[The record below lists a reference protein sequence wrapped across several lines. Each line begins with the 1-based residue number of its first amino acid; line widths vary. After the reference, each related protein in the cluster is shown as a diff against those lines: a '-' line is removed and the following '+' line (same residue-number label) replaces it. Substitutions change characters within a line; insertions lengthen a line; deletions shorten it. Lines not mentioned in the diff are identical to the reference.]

1 MPVSVSSRRRFLG
14 QAAAVGLIG
23 TAWPALAQDP
33 TKTPPPKTQATAPM
47 PANPPPAA
55 PPSGAAAPPP
65 AAGGDLP
72 PPDGAAAAE
81 MAPEPPPAAP
91 DPTSA
96 TLPLAGPP
104 RDRPLTKDFPQ
115 KGRMI
120 LQSTRPPVLETEM
133 EVFDKNLITPNDRF
147 YVEWRPGTVPTAI
160 NTMFFRLTVR
170 GNVTRPLS
178 LSMADLHAM
187 KKVEITA
194 IDQAAGNSRG
204 LFQPRVPGVQ
214 WGHGAMGNARWT
226 GVPLR
231 DILDNAGIKPGTV
244 QLRFKGLAKP
254 VPGAPEYMKS
264 LNPAHV
270 MGGEVIVA
278 FAMNGAPMPVLNG
291 FPLRLIVPGWYG
303 DYWIKALT
311 DIEALSTQDQNYW
324 MTTAERVP
332 DNRNAD
338 VTPGS
343 MGFNSVPVSRMVP
356 RAFITNVTNGEKLV
370 PDKPA
375 LVRGIAMGGD
385 DGVARVDFS
394 SDGGLTWTPARL
406 GKDSGKYG
414 FRQWEARIAKP
425 AAGKMVLMCR
435 CTSTAGRTQPATP
448 NWNPEG
454 LARNA
459 VEMVQVTVAKPE
471 AEADALQ

>member
-1 MPVSVSSRRRFLG
+1 MPVSLSSRRRFLG
-14 QAAAVGLIG
+14 QAATVGLIG
-23 TAWPALAQDP
+23 ATWPAWAQDP
-33 TKTPPPKTQATAPM
+33 TKSPPPKTQATAPV
-47 PANPPPAA
+47 PANPA
-55 PPSGAAAPPP
+55 PPAAAPPP
-65 AAGGDLP
+65 AGGDLP
-72 PPDGAAAAE
+72 PPDTTGAAPEAAAE
-81 MAPEPPPAAP
+81 PPPPAAE
-91 DPTSA
+91 PTAA

-120 LQSTRPPVLETEM
+120 LQSTRPPALETEM
-133 EVFDKNLITPNDRF
+133 EVFDKNIITPNDRF
-147 YVEWRPGTVPTAI
+147 YVEWHSGTVPAAI
-160 NTMFFRLTVR
+160 NTQSFRLTVR
-170 GNVTRPLS
+170 GNVVRPLS
-178 LSMADLHAM
+178 LSLAELKAM

-194 IDQAAGNSRG
+194 IDQAVGNSRG

-231 DILDNAGIKPGTV
+231 DILTMAGIRPGTV
-244 QLRFKGLAKP
+244 QFRFKGQSNL

-264 LNPAHV
+264 LELAHA
-270 MGGEVIVA
+270 MNGEVIVA
-278 FAMNGAPMPVLNG
+278 FAMNGEAMPMLNG

-303 DYWIKALT
+303 NYWIKTLT
-311 DIEALSTQDQNYW
+311 DIEALTSPDQNYW
-324 MTTAERVP
+324 MTGAERVP
-332 DNRNAD
+332 PNRNAD
-338 VTPGS
+338 VAPGTMS
-343 MGFNSVPVSRMVP
+343 FDSVPVSRMVP
-356 RAFITNVTNGEKLV
+356 RSFITNVTNGEKLV

-375 LVRGIAMGGD
+375 IVRGIAMGGD
-385 DGVARVDFS
+385 NGVARVDFS

-448 NWNPEG
+448 NWNQEG

-459 VEMVQVTVAKPE
+459 VEMVQVTVANPE